1 MRTENITAF
10 YFQPA
15 AGIRWLRN
23 SSDIIIINDDLLKR
37 WVLQD
42 IEADMWDWLWQEFNQ
57 QSIIK
62 MIALMNHSTEIQAL
76 QQFNKISAK
85 WEEQGLIERAQTD

>member
-42 IEADMWDWLWQEFNQ
+42 IEADMWDWLCQEFNQ
-57 QSIIK
+57 
-62 MIALMNHSTEIQAL
+62 
-76 QQFNKISAK
+76 
-85 WEEQGLIERAQTD
+85 